1 MSEPNPIPMPPEDT
15 EETLQAKLEATLRQ
29 LLPLSPE
36 TRIRLQEGLLPTGE
50 RETLLSVQPPESQ
63 ALHYHLPKALAEI
76 SEEDLIRALVYRE
89 GGGCS
94 HSHE

>member
-1 MSEPNPIPMPPEDT
+1 MPMPMPQEDT
-15 EETLQAKLEATLRQ
+15 ENTLQANLEATLRQ

-36 TRIRLQEGLLPTGE
+36 TRISLQEGLLPTGE
-50 RETLLSVQPPESQ
+50 TETILSVQPPERQ

-76 SEEDLIRALVYRE
+76 GEEDLIRALVYRE

-94 HSHE
+94 HAHGED